1 MDMTTFL
8 GQNRANSMRLNRI
21 FLYIF
26 LLGITLSTANI
37 SLAANPWI
45 ISTPVVITTAMDVGD
60 VMVVGS
66 GSLTVQ
72 NVPEPGFRIS
82 GNLVVTDNGVA
93 DFNNSVIK
101 VMSTYHGQYALLA
114 TGQGAI
120 HITGC
125 DYRIPN
131 GVQHAII
138 AWENGRV
145 ELQNSDFTFA
155 QLIASGQGTL
165 TASRL
170 NGRFECIVQ
179 ESGQMNL
186 TDIPR
191 VSGGGQLWVWP
202 TFMPGSRAIYT
213 PPLPGFVSGYTFPP
227 PGASGI
233 SQSFTI
239 TRCNVMLWP
248 MLVREGSDLTLK
260 DIPLGNW
267 VVVGLHLPSSTTISG
282 LQNGSYYNDTLLGLP
297 DRTLRLQNASI
308 DTWNLYP
315 GEDAQVIVENSLVG
329 EILAFGNSSVVVRNT
344 IVDGSG
350 GYFGVT
356 DKATL
361 EATNSIFTCDV
372 QISKEGS
379 AILRDSALLPYP
391 TDPTGS
397 FTRFGAHDTA
407 SLHLDRT
414 PAQSTPS
421 LGGKGVI
428 AVTWIT
434 DPPASPPTTRTPVVL
449 HGYGAIYSLNTVAK
463 RVVRNL
469 KAYPAGS
476 RLGRLFGWGMSNVEG
491 GVLGKWQSAKPGT
504 DYELVLTLKDGLR
517 RTYTSRV
524 SVPAQ

>member
-1 MDMTTFL
+1 
-8 GQNRANSMRLNRI
+8 MRLNRI
-21 FLYIF
+21 FLFTF
-26 LLGITLSTANI
+26 LLGFALSAANI
-37 SLAANPWI
+37 SLAANPWV
-45 ISTPVVITTAMDVGD
+45 ISKPEIITTPRDVGD
-60 VMVVGS
+60 VIVVAG

-82 GNLVVTDNGVA
+82 GNLMVTDNGVA
-93 DFNNSVIK
+93 DFNNSVIQ

-114 TGQGAI
+114 TGQGVI
-120 HITGC
+120 RITEC
-125 DYRIPN
+125 DYRIPS
-131 GVQHAII
+131 GVQHALI

-145 ELQNSDFTFA
+145 DLQNSDFTFA
-155 QLIASGQGTL
+155 QFVASGQATL
-165 TASRL
+165 TASQL

-179 ESGQMNL
+179 DGAQMNL

-191 VSGGGQLWVWP
+191 VSGGGEVWVWP
-202 TFMPGSRAIYT
+202 TFMPGSRATYT
-213 PPLPGFVSGYTFPP
+213 PPLPGFVPGYTFPP

-239 TRCNVMLWP
+239 IRCNVMLWP
-248 MLVREGSDLTLK
+248 MLVREGSDLTLQ
-260 DIPLGNW
+260 DIPPENW
-267 VVVGLHLPSSTTISG
+267 IVVGLHLPLSTTISG
-282 LQNGSYYNDTLLGLP
+282 IQNGLYYNDTLLGLP

-315 GEDAQVIVENSLVG
+315 EKDAQVVIENSLVG
-329 EILAFGNSSVVVRNT
+329 EILASENSSVLVRNT
-344 IVDGSG
+344 TVDSSG

-356 DKATL
+356 DQATL
-361 EATNSIFTCDV
+361 EATNSIFACDV
-372 QISKEGS
+372 QISREAS

-391 TDPTGS
+391 ADPDGT
-397 FTRFGAHDTA
+397 FTHFGAHDTA
-407 SLHLDRT
+407 TLHLDRT

-434 DPPASPPTTRTPVVL
+434 DPPPSPPTTRTPVVL
-449 HGYGAIYSLNTVAK
+449 HGYGAIYSLDTIAK

-476 RLGRLFGWGMSNVEG
+476 PWGRLLGWGMSIVED

-517 RTYTSRV
+517 RTYTSRILI
-524 SVPAQ
+524 PAE

>member
-1 MDMTTFL
+1 MK
-8 GQNRANSMRLNRI
+8 LNRI
-21 FLYIF
+21 ILYSLF
-26 LLGITLSTANI
+26 LGIALSGANI
-37 SLAANPWI
+37 SWAANPWVI
-45 ISTPVVITTAMDVGD
+45 DGPEIITTPMDVGD
-60 VMVVGS
+60 VMVVAG

-82 GNLVVTDNGVA
+82 GNLVVADNGVA

-114 TGQGAI
+114 AGQGVI
-120 HITGC
+120 RITGSN
-125 DYRIPN
+125 YQIPN
-131 GVQHAII
+131 GVQHALI

-155 QLIASGQGTL
+155 QLIATGQGTL
-165 TASRL
+165 TASQL

-179 ESGQMNL
+179 ESGQMDL

-191 VSGGGQLWVWP
+191 VSGSGELWVWP
-202 TFMPGSRAIYT
+202 TFMPGSSATYT
-213 PPLPGFVSGYTFPP
+213 PPLPGFISGYAFPP
-227 PGASGI
+227 PNSSGI
-233 SQSFTI
+233 DQSFTI
-239 TRCNVMLWP
+239 TRCSVMLWP

-260 DIPLGNW
+260 DISAGNW
-267 VVVGLHLPSSTTISG
+267 VVVGLHLPSSTTILG
-282 LQNGSYYNDTLLGLP
+282 LQNNLYYNDTLLGLS
-297 DRTLRLQNASI
+297 DRTLRLQNVSI

-315 GEDAQVIVENSLVG
+315 DSDAQVLIENSLVG
-329 EILAFGNSSVVVRNT
+329 EILAFWNSSVIVRNT
-344 IVDGSG
+344 TVDGSG

-379 AILRDSALLPYP
+379 AILRDSAVLRYP
-391 TDPTGS
+391 ADPDGTH
-397 FTRFGAHDTA
+397 TRFGAHDTTT
-407 SLHLDRT
+407 LHLDRT
-414 PAQSTPS
+414 PALSTPS

-449 HGYGAIYSLNTVAK
+449 HGYGAIYSLDTVAK

-469 KAYPAGS
+469 KAYPTGS
-476 RLGRLFGWGMSNVEG
+476 RLGRMLGWGTSNVED
-491 GVLGKWQSAKPGT
+491 GVLGKWQSAKLST
-504 DYELVLTLKDGLR
+504 DYELVLTLRDGSR
-517 RTYTSRV
+517 HTYTSRILI
-524 SVPAQ
+524 PAE

>member
-1 MDMTTFL
+1 MFL
-8 GQNRANSMRLNRI
+8 HT
-21 FLYIF
+21 F
-26 LLGITLSTANI
+26 LLGIALSAANI
-37 SLAANPWI
+37 SLAANPWVI
-45 ISTPVVITTAMDVGD
+45 NTPVIITTPTDVGD
-60 VMVVGS
+60 VIVVAG

-72 NVPEPGFRIS
+72 NVPEPGLRIS
-82 GNLVVTDNGVA
+82 GNLVVTDNGLA
-93 DFNNSVIK
+93 EFTNSVIQ

-114 TGQGAI
+114 MGQGVI
-120 HITGC
+120 RITGC

-131 GVQHAII
+131 GVQHALI

-145 ELQNSDFTFA
+145 DLQNSDFSFA
-155 QLIASGQGTL
+155 QFIASGQATL
-165 TASRL
+165 TASQL

-191 VSGGGQLWVWP
+191 VSGGGELWVWP
-202 TFMPGSRAIYT
+202 TFMPGSRATYT
-213 PPLPGFVSGYTFPP
+213 PPLPGFVSGYAFPP
-227 PGASGI
+227 LDSSGI

-260 DIPLGNW
+260 DIPAGNW
-267 VVVGLHLPSSTTISG
+267 VVVGIHLPSSTTISG
-282 LQNGSYYNDTLLGLP
+282 LQNGLYYSDTLLGLP

-315 GEDAQVIVENSLVG
+315 ETDAQVLIENSLVG
-329 EILAFGNSSVVVRNT
+329 EILAFGTSSVLVRNT
-344 IVDGSG
+344 TVDGSG

-361 EATNSIFTCDV
+361 EATNSVFTCDV

-391 TDPTGS
+391 ADPDGT
-397 FTRFGAHDTA
+397 FTHFGAHDTA
-407 SLHLDRT
+407 TLHLDRT
-414 PAQSTPS
+414 PALSTLS

-449 HGYGAIYSLNTVAK
+449 HGYGAIYSLNTIAK

-469 KAYPAGS
+469 KAYPVGS
-476 RLGRLFGWGMSNVEG
+476 RWGRQLGWGVSNVED
-491 GVLGKWQSAKPGT
+491 GVLGKWQSAKPST

-517 RTYTSRV
+517 HTYTSRIL
-524 SVPAQ
+524 VPAE

>member
-1 MDMTTFL
+1 
-8 GQNRANSMRLNRI
+8 
-21 FLYIF
+21 
-26 LLGITLSTANI
+26 
-37 SLAANPWI
+37 
-45 ISTPVVITTAMDVGD
+45 
-60 VMVVGS
+60 MVVAG

-72 NVPEPGFRIS
+72 NVPEPGFRIF
-82 GNLVVTDNGVA
+82 GNLVVTDDGVA

-114 TGQGAI
+114 MGQGVIRIA
-120 HITGC
+120 GGSN
-125 DYRIPN
+125 YQIPN
-131 GVQHAII
+131 GVQHALI

-145 ELQNSDFTFA
+145 DIRNSDFTFA
-155 QLIASGQGTL
+155 QLIASGQATL
-165 TASRL
+165 TASQL
-170 NGRFECIVQ
+170 TGRFECIVQ

-248 MLVREGSDLTLK
+248 MLVREGSGLTLK
-260 DIPLGNW
+260 DIPPGNW
-267 VVVGLHLPSSTTISG
+267 VVVGLHLPFSTTISG
-282 LQNGSYYNDTLLGLP
+282 LQNGLYYNDTLLGLP

-315 GEDAQVIVENSLVG
+315 DKDAQVLIENSLVG

-372 QISKEGS
+372 QVSKEAS

-391 TDPTGS
+391 NDPTGA
-397 FTRFGAHDTA
+397 FTRFGAYDTA
-407 SLHLDRT
+407 TLHLDRT
-414 PAQSTPS
+414 PAQPIPS
-421 LGGKGVI
+421 FGGKGVI

-434 DPPASPPTTRTPVVL
+434 DPPASPPTTRTPVVI
-449 HGYGAIYSLNTVAK
+449 HGYGAIYSSNTVAK

-476 RLGRLFGWGMSNVEG
+476 RLGRLLGWGMSNVED
-491 GVLGKWQSAKPGT
+491 GVLGKWQSAKTGT
-504 DYELVLTLKDGLR
+504 DYELVLTLRDGLR
-517 RTYTSRV
+517 RTYTSRILIT
-524 SVPAQ
+524 AE